1 MDFYELITFLLTSA
15 RGCVDEPKIYGP
27 LRLLDGTK
35 RLIDLL
41 EAREMADDF
50 LRHLNVKI
58 EEAENVVLRDEKR
71 FVQLL
76 DDLVVD
82 MAREVARW

>member
-27 LRLLDGTK
+27 LRLLGGTK